1 MSTQYNGDVR
11 VGPWMYELL
20 HTSRFSARRKTE
32 AKEREGGRK
41 KERNEEKSF
50 SFSEGKK
57 KTVARD
63 SRFIHGQVYG
73 AKKDFSFEM

>member
-1 MSTQYNGDVR
+1 MSTRYNGDVR
-11 VGPWMYELL
+11 VGPWMLRTVTHE
-20 HTSRFSARRKTE
+20 SIQCAEKDRGKRERK
-32 AKEREGGRK
+32 RRK
-41 KERNEEKSF
+41 KETEKSF